1 LSHRFSDQWRSTNQS
16 RSPTNDKKSS
26 SGRRSPPQRTSVIER
41 ETRKVTTLADSER
54 DRLESRKRKFESS
67 LQHDPAVKKEGKIRL
82 RATPSPSVPQ
92 EKYEN
97 KSRKVETSQ
106 THSRRDEVVVQ
117 ETKEITPNEK
127 RTKKGKKKSREKR
140 QRSKSRSTGDKD
152 EDGKLF
158 NLILIFESLLNLT
171 VFSLSLES
179 PRDKVA
185 KTSDSTTDSQLDLRA
200 ELQRRRVQ
208 LYDVN
213 FYPIDWSDFTIL
225 LTPNSMSRTM
235 MSREGVERRKRKLN
249 LGEY

>member
-1 LSHRFSDQWRSTNQS
+1 
-16 RSPTNDKKSS
+16 
-26 SGRRSPPQRTSVIER
+26 
-41 ETRKVTTLADSER
+41 
-54 DRLESRKRKFESS
+54 
-67 LQHDPAVKKEGKIRL
+67 VKKEGKIRL